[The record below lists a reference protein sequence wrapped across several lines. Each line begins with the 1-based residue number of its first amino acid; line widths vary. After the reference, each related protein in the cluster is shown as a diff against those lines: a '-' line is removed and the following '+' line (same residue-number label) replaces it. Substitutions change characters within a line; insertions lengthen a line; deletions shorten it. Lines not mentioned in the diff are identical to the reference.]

1 MTSSRPRKP
10 TRSRRK
16 TTRRQSTPAAVGL
29 VLLLLLFTMLMGV
42 GLAQA
47 LEPKLNPLMPT
58 GRMAQAEIGT
68 VDPVS
73 GRDRLG
79 QELYL
84 ESCKTCHLAISP
96 AVMPTQTWQTL
107 LQDPQHYGVTIA
119 LPQGPEQRILW
130 NYLRN
135 SSRPIANKEERI
147 PYRVA
152 ESRYFKALH
161 PKVQFETKPTLS
173 GCISCHPS
181 AQDFNFRKLSPEAEK
196 TP

>member
-1 MTSSRPRKP
+1 MTSSR
-10 TRSRRK
+10 TRK
-16 TTRRQSTPAAVGL
+16 TTRRRSKPAAVGL
-29 VLLLLLFTMLMGV
+29 VLLLILFTLLMGV

-47 LEPKLNPLMPT
+47 LEPKMNPLTPA
-58 GRMAQAEIGT
+58 GKKVERVIPEIGT

-73 GRDRLG
+73 DRDRLG

-84 ESCKTCHLAISP
+84 DSCKSCHLAIPP
-96 AVMPTQTWQTL
+96 AVMPTQTWQAL
-107 LQDPQHYGVTIA
+107 LQDPQHYGVTID

-135 SSRPIANKEERI
+135 TSRPVANKEERV

-161 PKVQFETKPTLS
+161 PKVKFETKAKLTT
-173 GCISCHPS
+173 CISCHPS
-181 AQDFNFRKLSPEAEK
+181 AQDYNFRKLSAEAEK
-196 TP
+196 SL